1 MLWAES
7 YRPHTLSDVIGQDH
21 IVKRLQFMVD
31 ELHRDGNDA
40 GFPHLMFAGPAGTGK
55 TSAAVAL
62 MRTMF
67 GDDWQANYIEM
78 NASDERS
85 ISVVRTKMKEFA
97 RRGVIGNYVTA
108 SGEVRPIPFNI
119 VFLDE
124 SDNLTMDAQGA
135 LRRIMEQYSKTTRF
149 ILSCNYPHRLI
160 DPIKDRCAFSD
171 TRFRPIAPDS
181 IKQAIVKVCSTENL
195 NIDDEAINR
204 ISEVC
209 RGSMRKALNILFAC
223 TRIPDVA
230 TIDDV
235 NDVVSEMSP
244 KTTMRL
250 LQLAFEAANA
260 NDTKTYQTIT
270 KRMDRQVENLAEQG
284 FGGADILNSVFR
296 AASEDKKMPVSVQRS
311 IFGSIGDAL
320 HHASISQDDILT
332 VKAWLR
338 KVAV

>member
-1 MLWAES
+1 MQWAES
-7 YRPHTLSDVIGQDH
+7 YRPKTLADVIGQDH

-31 ELHRDGNDA
+31 ELHQNGDDA
-40 GFPHLMFAGPAGTGK
+40 GFPHLMFAGAAGTGK

-62 MRTMF
+62 LRTMF

-97 RRGVIGNYVTA
+97 RRGVIGNYKTA
-108 SGEVRPIPFNI
+108 SGEIRPIPFNI

-171 TRFRPIAPDS
+171 TRFKPIEPAS
-181 IKQAIVKVCSTENL
+181 INEAIRGVVAKENL
-195 NIDDEAINR
+195 TIDDEALER

-223 TRIPDVA
+223 TRVPDVA

-235 NDVVSEMSP
+235 DDVVSEMSP
-244 KTTMRL
+244 KVTMRL
-250 LQLAFEAANA
+250 LQLAFEAATA
-260 NDTKTYQTIT
+260 KESKAYQSVTQ
-270 KRMDRQVENLAEQG
+270 RMDRQVENLAEQG
-284 FGGADILNSVFR
+284 FSGADILNSVFR
-296 AASEDKKMPVSVQRS
+296 AASEDKKMPVAVQRS

-320 HHASISQDDILT
+320 HHASVSQDDILT

>member
-7 YRPHTLSDVIGQDH
+7 YRPHTLTDVIGQDH

-31 ELHRDGNDA
+31 VLHENGDDG

-62 MRTMF
+62 MRSLF
-67 GDDWQANYIEM
+67 GDDWNANFIEM

-85 ISVVRTKMKEFA
+85 INVIRTKVKEFA
-97 RRGVIGNYVTA
+97 RRGVIGNYKTQ
-108 SGEVRPIPFNI
+108 SGQVRPIPFNV

-124 SDNLTMDAQGA
+124 CDQLTPDAQGA
-135 LRRIMEQYSKTTRF
+135 LRRIMEVYSKTTRF

-160 DPIKDRCAFSD
+160 DPVKDRCAFSD
-171 TRFRPIAPDS
+171 TRFRPIA
-181 IKQAIVKVCSTENL
+181 QENVCAALEKVVADEELT
-195 NIDDEAINR
+195 IDRDALER
-204 ISEVC
+204 IATVC

-223 TRIPDVA
+223 TRVPDVA
-230 TIDDV
+230 TLDDV
-235 NDVVSEMSP
+235 DDVVSEMSP
-244 KTTMRL
+244 KATVRL
-250 LQLAFEAANA
+250 LQSAFEAASA
-260 NDTKTYQTIT
+260 EDSDSYRAIT
-270 KRMDRQVENLAEQG
+270 RRMDRQAETLAEQG
-284 FGGADILNSVFR
+284 FNGADILESVFR
-296 AASEDKKMPVSVQRS
+296 AAAADKKMPVAIQRS

-338 KVAV
+338 RLAI